1 MICMQ
6 LKGEFR
12 MERLTKKFIDGT
24 TNIVNIFDIKQKNW
38 CEINGR
44 YANSAYTGEA
54 IDKLSEYED
63 IGLTPE
69 EIKYFLKDFGIS
81 LLVENRLLKKQHKED
96 EEIISKMANR
106 IKGFEAKYF
115 ND

>member
-1 MICMQ
+1 
-6 LKGEFR
+6 
-12 MERLTKKFIDGT
+12 MERLTKKFIDGV

-38 CEINGR
+38 CEIDGR

-81 LLVENRLLKKQHKED
+81 LLMENRELNKQYMED
-96 EEIISKMANR
+96 KEIISKMANR
-106 IKGFEAKYF
+106 IKTFEARYLG
-115 ND
+115 D